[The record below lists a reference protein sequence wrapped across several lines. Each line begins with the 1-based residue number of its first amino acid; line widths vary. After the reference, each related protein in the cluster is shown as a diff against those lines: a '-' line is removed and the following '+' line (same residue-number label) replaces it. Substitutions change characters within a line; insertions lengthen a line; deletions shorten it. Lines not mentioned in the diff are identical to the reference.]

1 MEFSSTKKKLI
12 LFAVI
17 LLLISLLLV
26 TVVILMI
33 KDSKNGVAAKIG
45 DEIITNQ
52 QVENNLNIQKEN
64 IETNSRLSSEEK
76 EQLLS
81 NLSQPTESNTV
92 NRLIRQELIMKD
104 AERIGIHVSEE
115 EAKQELT
122 KTLNLILEGI
132 ESSDETE
139 RLNYQQTYR
148 FRQEEIKKTGLSEEE
163 YMKKYEIPN
172 QVLVMTMNKHYQYY
186 CDHIFPE
193 EKDGM
198 SEETGYYQ
206 YLAALEK
213 EFHVVK

>member
-52 QVENNLNIQKEN
+52 QVENNLNIQKEIYKRQKEN

-163 YMKKYEIPN
+163 YMKKYCI
-172 QVLVMTMNKHYQYY
+172 L
-186 CDHIFPE
+186 
-193 EKDGM
+193 
-198 SEETGYYQ
+198 
-206 YLAALEK
+206 
-213 EFHVVK
+213 